1 MKNAIKDYSIYVEG
15 YKHVDEKASIY
26 TAVMRVWVLF
36 YAPCSLFAYRG
47 AFDAFF

>member
-26 TAVMRVWVLF
+26 TAVMSVGIILCTMQSFCIPWCL
-36 YAPCSLFAYRG
+36 
-47 AFDAFF
+47 